1 MLIGPSQK
9 TRDTRK
15 RKTCH
20 RENTPGDAH
29 ALTFSCFKNR
39 PFLHRDR
46 SRRWLLD
53 ALAKAR
59 DKHGFELWAYVVM
72 PEHVHLLIYPLRDVY
87 SISGILLDMK
97 RPVARQAV
105 RFVRA
110 QAPGF
115 LKMMRDEQP
124 NGEVAYRFWQRGGG
138 YDRNLV
144 NTKTVHATIDYIH
157 ANPVR
162 RGLADT
168 PEDWPWS
175 SARFFA
181 GRDDYVLAPDVDSMP
196 PRDQWQR

>member
-1 MLIGPSQK
+1 
-9 TRDTRK
+9 
-15 RKTCH
+15 
-20 RENTPGDAH
+20 
-29 ALTFSCFKNR
+29 
-39 PFLHRDR
+39 
-46 SRRWLLD
+46 
-53 ALAKAR
+53 
-59 DKHGFELWAYVVM
+59 M

>member
-1 MLIGPSQK
+1 MLVGLSRK
-9 TRDTRK
+9 TRDMRK
-15 RKTCH
+15 RKTCR
-20 RENTPGDAH
+20 RENTPGDVH

-39 PFLHRDR
+39 PFLNRDR
-46 SRRWLLD
+46 SRRWFLD
-53 ALAKAR
+53 SLAR
-59 DKHGFELWAYVVM
+59 TRGKHGFELWAYVLM
-72 PEHVHLLIYPLRDVY
+72 PEHVHLLIYPLRDEY
-87 SISGILLDMK
+87 SISEILLDVK
-97 RPVARQAV
+97 RPVARRAV
-105 RFVRA
+105 RLVRA

-124 NGEVAYRFWQRGGG
+124 NGGVAYRFWQRGGG

-168 PEDWPWS
+168 PEDWLWS

-181 GRDDYVLAPDVDSMP
+181 GRDDYVLAPDVDSIP